1 MCVFFSPQREN
12 ERMKASDSCLLYL
25 YFLSVINYRSDT
37 RHGKRNWKRDIYG
50 KKGANQINIC
60 MEKEVLFSNKIWMVR
75 DLWTCKKKEK
85 EKKNRCEFIVVIVL
99 DSLHIKFK
107 RKSVSFHATFKTF
120 SRKLQNTI
128 FL

>member
-1 MCVFFSPQREN
+1 MAKGIERE
-12 ERMKASDSCLLYL
+12 
-25 YFLSVINYRSDT
+25 
-37 RHGKRNWKRDIYG
+37 IYM

-60 MEKEVLFSNKIWMVR
+60 MEKEVLFPTKFEWYGIFGPVR
-75 DLWTCKKKEK
+75 
-85 EKKNRCEFIVVIVL
+85 KKNRCEFIVVIVL

-107 RKSVSFHATFKTF
+107 RKNISFHATFKTF